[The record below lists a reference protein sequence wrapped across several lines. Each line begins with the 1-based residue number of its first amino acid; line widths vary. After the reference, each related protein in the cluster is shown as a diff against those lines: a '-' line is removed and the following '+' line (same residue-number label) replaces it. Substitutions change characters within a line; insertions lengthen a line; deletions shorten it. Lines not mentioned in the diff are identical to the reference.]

1 MAEINQKA
9 LDYHKEHT
17 GKLQISS
24 KVKLDDAKDLE
35 LAYTPG
41 VASACMEIAKDPNKA
56 YIYTSKGN
64 SLAIVSD
71 GTAVLGLGDIGPAGA
86 LPVLEGKALLMKK
99 FAGIDVFPLCLDTK
113 DPKEII
119 QVCKAIAPGFG
130 GIFLEDIGAPR
141 CVEIERTLINDLNIP
156 VFHDD
161 QHGTAIVVLAAMINA
176 ARITGKKPEDT
187 KIIMSGVG
195 AAGSS
200 IIRMLYNYG
209 FTKIYGFNSKGAL
222 HPDKK
227 DSYDFLAQELLD
239 YVNKDK
245 QNYATLTEGL
255 VGADAFIGV
264 SVGNILTKE
273 MVASMNK
280 DAVVLAMANPVPE
293 IDYHLAKEAG
303 ALIAGTGRSDFPN
316 QINNLLAFPGLFRG
330 VFDAKGTKITE
341 EVKIAAS
348 CAIAGLVSDAEL
360 KPDYI
365 IPSPFDER
373 VVPTIAKA
381 VKEEL
386 EKAGLVRKD

>member
-1 MAEINQKA
+1 MSEINQKA
-9 LDYHKEHT
+9 LQYHKEHT

-24 KVKLDDAKDLE
+24 KVKLDDGDDLA

-41 VASACMEIAKDPNKA
+41 VASACMEIAKNPDNA
-56 YIYTSKGN
+56 YLYTSKGN
-64 SLAIVSD
+64 SLVIVSD
-71 GTAVLGLGDIGPAGA
+71 GTAVLGLGDIGPAAA

-119 QVCKAIAPGFG
+119 SICKAVAPGFG

-141 CVEIERTLINDLNIP
+141 CVEIERTLIEEMNIP

-176 ARITGKKPEDT
+176 TRLTGKKPEEC
-187 KIIMSGVG
+187 KIIMSGCG

-209 FTKIYGFNSKGAL
+209 FTKIYAFNSKGCL
-222 HPDKK
+222 HPDHREK
-227 DSYDFLAQELLD
+227 YDFLAQELLD
-239 YVNKDK
+239 YVNLD
-245 QNYATLTEGL
+245 QQTYASMAEAM
-255 VGADAFIGV
+255 VGADAFVGV
-264 SVGNILTKE
+264 SIGNILTQE
-273 MVASMNK
+273 MVASMNDK
-280 DAVVLAMANPVPE
+280 AVVLAMANPTPE
-293 IDYHLAKEAG
+293 IDYNLAKEAG
-303 ALIAGTGRSDFPN
+303 AYIVGTGRSDFPN

-330 VFDAKGTKITE
+330 VFDAKGTKITDD
-341 EVKIAAS
+341 VKIAAS
-348 CAIAGLVSDAEL
+348 RAIASLVSDEEL
-360 KPDYI
+360 TEEYI

-386 EKAGLVRKD
+386 EKAGLIRK